1 MKFKESDNL
10 PQHPD
15 ALRKLVL
22 QLLREQEEKDTEHA
36 RQIAEHCR
44 VIAQKDQ
51 HLSVRDETIAR
62 LEMTIA
68 KRNRSTNPPFGRC
81 AD

>member
-1 MKFKESDNL
+1 MLAFGAGFWYYFSMKFKESDDL

-51 HLSVRDETIAR
+51 PSPSVTRQSPAWR
-62 LEMTIA
+62 
-68 KRNRSTNPPFGRC
+68 
-81 AD
+81 